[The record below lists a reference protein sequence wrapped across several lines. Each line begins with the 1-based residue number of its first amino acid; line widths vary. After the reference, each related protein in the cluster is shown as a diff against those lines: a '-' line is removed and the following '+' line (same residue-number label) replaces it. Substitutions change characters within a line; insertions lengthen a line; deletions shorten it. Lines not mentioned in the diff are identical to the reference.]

1 MAGKLYRQQG
11 RNISVQPVEATIKRP
26 TLSPITD
33 VLVQNAAR
41 IAQENYAMGNSIAL
55 KDSLDYAYK
64 QAPDS
69 PEQFDKLATSA
80 IKTYV
85 DTNNLPSSVKD
96 DLMGKFILKK
106 YEYASKVETN
116 YYKKLD
122 DTHTDSVH
130 KNTELVTDDM
140 LGQVDNLYKS
150 VINRDDKNAEIA
162 LASYKNA
169 QNNMKILS
177 EAKNMKG
184 EYIYNKQERQS
195 AQNTQT
201 GHLEAFKRNINTL
214 SKDELA
220 DFDKTIFQDKL
231 LFQQKTGADDKTYA
245 DMGKYIEGRRKDLG
259 DEEKRVIANQ
269 ASFTAT
275 RLLSTR
281 DPEQY
286 DELKKS
292 NVLPKN
298 VFDAIDKVY
307 KTAPSQTKV
316 ENAFVL
322 EKALSHLYSEVGSFD
337 PRFDDTKNIQDA
349 IVRFGTSWQKFSDEN
364 GLDQQQQ
371 QEVLD
376 MATRYISDKVFR
388 DSAKN
393 LFADTA
399 IGSRVQTMGLGLDM
413 SNLPDKA
420 KVPDFMKKNDFS
432 VKGTTF
438 TRYGDKERA
447 ERLALETAHQYT
459 KLYAM
464 QTMLGNYDEANNILQ
479 EGNRA
484 VIIAANS
491 DKIPEKE
498 FYRMERDLTNGKPA
512 YYTMEDGRTIEFCGY
527 SNKDCVF
534 KIKM

>member
-1 MAGKLYRQQG
+1 MAGKLYKQQG
-11 RNISVQPVEATIKRP
+11 RNISVQPVDATYTRP

-33 VLVQNAAR
+33 VLIKNAAR
-41 IAQENYAMGNSIAL
+41 IAQENYAMGNAIAL
-55 KDSLDYAYK
+55 HESLEYAYN
-64 QAPDS
+64 QAKDS
-69 PEQFDKLATSA
+69 PEQFDKLANSA
-80 IKTYV
+80 IKTYA
-85 DTNNLPSSVKD
+85 DDLPSNVRD
-96 DLMGKFILKK
+96 NLMGKFILKK
-106 YEYASKVETN
+106 QEYASKVETN
-116 YYKKLD
+116 YYNKIDKE
-122 DTHTDSVH
+122 HTDNIH
-130 KNTELVTDDM
+130 KTTELTTNDM

-150 VINRDDKNAEIA
+150 VINKDDKNAEIA
-162 LASYKNA
+162 LASYKNS
-169 QNNMKILS
+169 QDKMKLLS
-177 EAKNMKG
+177 EQKNLKG
-184 EYIYNKQERQS
+184 EYIYNKQERES

-201 GHLEAFKRNINTL
+201 GHLDAFKRNIDAL
-214 SKDELA
+214 SKDELK
-220 DFDKTIFQDKL
+220 DFDKTLFQDKL

-245 DMGKYIEGRRKDLG
+245 QMNEYVKNRRTALG

-269 ASFTAT
+269 ASFTAA

-292 NVLPKN
+292 GVFPKE
-298 VFDAIDKVY
+298 VFDAMDKVY
-307 KTAPSQTKV
+307 KTAPSQKKV

-322 EKALSHLYSEVGSFD
+322 EKSFMHLYNTVGSFD

-349 IVRFGTSWQKFSDEN
+349 IVRFGTTWQKFSDDN

-376 MATRYISDKVFR
+376 MATRYMSDKVFR

-399 IGSRVQTMGLGLDM
+399 IGSRVQTVGLGLDA

-420 KVPDFMKKNDFS
+420 KVPDFMKRNDFS
-432 VKGTTF
+432 LKGNTLTK
-438 TRYGDKERA
+438 YGDKERA
-447 ERLALETAHQYT
+447 ERYALETAHQYM
-459 KLYAM
+459 KLYAT
-464 QTMLGNYDEANNILQ
+464 QTMLGNYDEANNLLQ

-498 FYRMERDLTNGKPA
+498 FYRMEKDLANGKPA
-512 YYTMEDGRTIEFCGY
+512 YYTMEDGRTIQFMGY
-527 SNKDCVF
+527 SNKDAVF